1 MSAVNS
7 QEADHR
13 QRDPLEA
20 SRCAAVI
27 LAAGSSSRL
36 GQPKQLVR
44 LSDDPAGEKLL
55 ERTIRI
61 AAAAGLHPVYVVVRE
76 RDPLAHSPSSIYDT
90 SVVWVENPHA
100 TEGMAA
106 SLRLGV
112 SAAQPT
118 VSGVVVLACDQPAV
132 TADHLMRLAKAGE
145 QGKRGK
151 RIVASSYA
159 ARKGVPAYFPR
170 SAFAALMALSGDT
183 GARGLLQQADA
194 IALPH
199 GEIDID
205 TPEDLDAARRLFR

>member
-1 MSAVNS
+1 M
-7 QEADHR
+7 
-13 QRDPLEA
+13 
-20 SRCAAVI
+20 

-44 LSDDPAGEKLL
+44 LSDDPAGETLL

-61 AAAAGLHPVYVVVRE
+61 AAEAGLRPVYVVVRE
-76 RDPLAHSPSSIYDT
+76 RGSLELAAANLDEGA
-90 SVVWVENPHA
+90 VVWIENPNA
-100 TEGMAA
+100 AEGMAA
-106 SLRLGV
+106 SIRLGISV
-112 SAAQPT
+112 VQPAA
-118 VSGVVVLACDQPAV
+118 SGVVVLACDQPAV
-132 TADHLMRLAKAGE
+132 TVDHLRRLAEAGE
-145 QGKRGK
+145 RVERGERGK

-205 TPEDLDAARRLFR
+205 TPEDLVMARQLFR